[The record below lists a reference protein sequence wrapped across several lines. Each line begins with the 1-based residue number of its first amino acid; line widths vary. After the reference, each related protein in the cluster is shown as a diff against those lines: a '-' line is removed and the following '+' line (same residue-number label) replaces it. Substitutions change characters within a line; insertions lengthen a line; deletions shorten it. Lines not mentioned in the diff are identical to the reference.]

1 MIEALADAAPLAAA
15 AREYLTAGLSII
27 ALDGKKPNPAVHRH
41 GLSEPI
47 SGVPETEED
56 ERLLAWA
63 FHPYEM
69 GTPHG
74 GHLGRT
80 TGIGILVP
88 PNMAVADID
97 SDEAADQYMAL
108 AGELPVTPTART
120 RHGLHVWF
128 LAPGMERTRW
138 VGKLLLRGPGSYV
151 AAPPSAHP
159 EGGRYEWITP
169 LTVNGVITGIDWLP
183 DGIGQ
188 AMDAAEAVEQRAAI
202 DRTPVTR
209 MVIEDGQ
216 LFSRPV
222 IDALVARVE
231 TAGIGERN
239 NILAWAVMCARDEG
253 VSREIA
259 ESMLGT
265 AAVAAG
271 LSDRE
276 VRTTIRAAFRRGPRA
291 QV

>member
-1 MIEALADAAPLAAA
+1 MSDSLAAA
-15 AREYLTAGLSII
+15 AQEYLTAGLSII
-27 ALDGKKPNPAVHRH
+27 ALDGKKPATRWHPH
-41 GLSEPI
+41 GLLDAMS
-47 SGVPETEED
+47 
-56 ERLLAWA
+56 
-63 FHPYEM
+63 
-69 GTPHG
+69 GTPESDADKAIVREVFDSG
-74 GHLGRT
+74 T
-80 TGIGILVP
+80 VTGIGILVP
-88 PNMAVADID
+88 ANMAVADID

-159 EGGRYEWITP
+159 EGGQYEWITP

-202 DRTPVTR
+202 DRTPITR

-259 ESMLGT
+259 EGTLGG

-276 VRTTIRAAFRRGPRA
+276 VRTTIRAAYRRTPRERL
-291 QV
+291 